1 MCVCN
6 LFVQHAKHMRRVYF
20 HVACLTFPHYLINV
34 MIFGKK
40 LIDIKCALIFSATL
54 VWNISHSKKNWAMY
68 HKSTLVFLVIF
79 QWNVNF
85 SDILSKNIQISIFM
99 KIRPFGTEFSMV
111 TDRRTNGRRYMTRL
125 IVTFRN
131 FANAPK
137 KGEVR
142 KYKNE
147 RRGRIRKKEI
157 KE

>member
-1 MCVCN
+1 
-6 LFVQHAKHMRRVYF
+6 
-20 HVACLTFPHYLINV
+20 
-34 MIFGKK
+34 
-40 LIDIKCALIFSATL
+40 
-54 VWNISHSKKNWAMY
+54 
-68 HKSTLVFLVIF
+68 
-79 QWNVNF
+79 
-85 SDILSKNIQISIFM
+85 M
-99 KIRPFGTEFSMV
+99 KIRPFGAEFSVV
-111 TDRRTNGRRYMTRL
+111 TERRTNGRRYITRL